1 MNVEIGTEAAQFL
14 FWEYINR
21 IFFAVQ
27 YRYWMLVCRSLY
39 SSYQLLEERV
49 WPSYLRK
56 RKGLPVE
63 LNKIDG
69 EWNSGKVMVLTVH
82 LLCTEFLFT

>member
-1 MNVEIGTEAAQFL
+1 
-14 FWEYINR
+14 
-21 IFFAVQ
+21 
-27 YRYWMLVCRSLY
+27 MLVYRSLY

-69 EWNSGKVMVLTVH
+69 ELSGTQEK
-82 LLCTEFLFT
+82 